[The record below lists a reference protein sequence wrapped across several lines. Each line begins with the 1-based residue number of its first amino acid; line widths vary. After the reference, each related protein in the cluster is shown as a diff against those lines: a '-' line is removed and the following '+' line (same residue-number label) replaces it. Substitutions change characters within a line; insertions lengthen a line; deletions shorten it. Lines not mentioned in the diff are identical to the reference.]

1 MPSNFSFGSTD
12 TPVTTTILEALT
24 VTAQVAV
31 LSPSLVVTVIFAAP
45 PLIAVTL
52 PDSST
57 FATASLSEVQ
67 VTFLF
72 VASSGVIV
80 AFIISSSP
88 MPSNFSFGS
97 TDTPVTTTIL
107 EALTVTAQVAVLS
120 PSLVVTVI
128 LAVPAATA
136 VTLPSSTVATLELS
150 DIHLTLLSAAS
161 VGVTVAVRVNSSPIL
176 IALVVS
182 LSVTPVTFFTAS
194 VGLQDDKAINIA
206 AIVSS
211 PKLKTFFI
219 IYFLYFYFFN
229 KSLSLS

>member
-1 MPSNFSFGSTD
+1 MLSNFSFGSTD
-12 TPVTTTILEALT
+12 TPVTATILEALT

-31 LSPSLVVTVIFAAP
+31 LP
-45 PLIAVTL
+45 
-52 PDSST
+52 
-57 FATASLSEVQ
+57 
-67 VTFLF
+67 
-72 VASSGVIV
+72 
-80 AFIISSSP
+80 
-88 MPSNFSFGS
+88 
-97 TDTPVTTTIL
+97 
-107 EALTVTAQVAVLS
+107 

-161 VGVTVAVRVNSSPIL
+161 VGITVAVRVNSSPIL

-182 LSVTPVTFFTAS
+182 LSVTPVTFFTAF

-219 IYFLYFYFFN
+219 IYFLYFFQQIVISVLENSHLFN
-229 KSLSLS
+229 TFYCCIMHYIFGIIATCIDSIGYEGNYIHLGRVGSELTYLIGEFVGILFRIFTL